1 MPLPSS
7 VKKLS
12 APSIGWAEE
21 ELAGLESRGLRR
33 ELEPLES
40 PQGPVVHVGG
50 KPLINFSSNDYL
62 GLANDKRVIRAC
74 ISGLHRHGVGAGASR
89 LLVGDTLA
97 HRSLERTL
105 ASFGRAEAVLL
116 FNNGYAANVGIIP
129 SLCGT
134 GDVLFSDQ
142 LNHASLIDGSR
153 LSRARLVVY
162 PHRDL
167 VALER
172 GLRTVDGRRRLV
184 ITESVFSMDGDR
196 APIGE
201 LVALCRR
208 YGAALLVDEAHAIGV
223 VGPQGRG
230 LCEELRVSSS
240 VDIRVGT
247 LGKALG
253 AFGAFALT
261 SRPVVD
267 LLLNR
272 ARSLVFS
279 TALPATL
286 CAGAEAGL
294 EILQSDPALLAA
306 LWRNVARFASGLN
319 ELGIPAQP
327 SSAIFPVVLREPHRA
342 IRAAKGLRDRGL
354 LVKAIRPP
362 TVPEGESR
370 LRFCISAAHQ
380 EAQINQALQ
389 ALRAELRR

>member
-12 APSIGWAEE
+12 TPSIGWAEE
-21 ELAGLESRGLRR
+21 ELARVESQGLRR

-40 PQGPVVHVGG
+40 PQGPVVHVAG

-62 GLANDKRVIRAC
+62 GLANDKRIIRAC

-89 LLVGDTLA
+89 LLVGDSLA
-97 HRSLERTL
+97 HRSLERAL

-116 FNNGYAANVGIIP
+116 FNSGYAANVGIIP

-142 LNHASLIDGSR
+142 LNHASLIDGCR
-153 LSRARLVVY
+153 LSRARLVIY

-167 VALER
+167 DALER

-201 LVALCRR
+201 LVALCQRH
-208 YGAALLVDEAHAIGV
+208 GAALLVDEAHAIGV
-223 VGPQGRG
+223 VGPEGRG
-230 LCEELRVSSS
+230 VCDELRVSSS

-247 LGKALG
+247 LSKALG

-272 ARSLVFS
+272 ARSFVFS
-279 TALPATL
+279 TALPAML
-286 CAGAEAGL
+286 CSGAEAGL
-294 EILQSDPALLAA
+294 EILQSDPALLGA
-306 LWRNVARFASGLN
+306 LRRNVARFASGLN
-319 ELGIPAQP
+319 EIGISAQP
-327 SSAIFPVVLREPHRA
+327 NSAIFPVVLGEAQRA
-342 IRAAKGLRDRGL
+342 ISAAKGLRDQGL

-362 TVPEGESR
+362 TVPEGKSR

-380 EAQINQALQ
+380 EAQINQPLQ
-389 ALRAELRR
+389 ALRAELRQ